1 MQVTFPTAYKELF
14 RPHRYKVYYG
24 GRGGGKSW
32 QFARALILLGYDRKL
47 RILCTRE
54 IQRSISDSVHKLLK
68 EQIDAMGLTGFYDIT
83 RDAIRGQNGTEFI
96 FKGLRT
102 NPQEIKSMEGVDICW
117 VEEAQAVSAES
128 WDVLIPTIRK
138 PGSEIWLTFNPL
150 SPDDAT
156 WTRFVKNP
164 PPGAWVQKVLY
175 SDNPWFPAVLDEERR
190 HLQEIDP
197 ELYRHIW
204 LGEPRTIS
212 DAQVFKGRYLVQEFE
227 TPKDARFF
235 HGADWGFACLDGNTV
250 IITENGNKLL
260 KNVRPGDK
268 VLTREGYKTV
278 IHAQSRGV
286 RSVYAVDCGYKNRII
301 ATGDHRILTADGWR
315 EIRDLRETETL
326 CMTKSSLTARFIKGI
341 LTVSTRTI
349 SIGNM
354 GEDARGQA
362 FIAQYGNTI
371 TGKFRKATTFIISMV
386 TRLIT
391 ALRTCRVYRK
401 ANIRK
406 SIIKTSWE
414 AFQKSNRREGAI
426 QKKTGQSEE
435 RKHLQPHKNG
445 EEFAQSVG
453 SLSRLQTFIK
463 NFVPHNAESAK
474 TPATVKKNTLVNG
487 AVKFLQR
494 LLTVIEKPVQKNV
507 RINLQSLGEAEVFD
521 ITVENG
527 EYFANGVLVHNCD
540 PTALVRCFIRGNVLY
555 IDREAYGVGVELDET
570 PQLFDSIDTSRKW
583 PIKADCARPETISY
597 MSRHGFRISAAK
609 KWTGSVEDGLA
620 VLKSFEKI
628 IIHPRCVHAAD
639 EFYKYSYKVDK
650 NNGDVLPI
658 IVDANN
664 HCVAEGSLIATER
677 GDVPIEDVTT
687 ADRVLT
693 RDGYKRVLW
702 AGKTGE
708 KRDVLKITAGDHS
721 LTCTPEHLIYTINR
735 GFVRADSLS
744 AEDALFCLDGFI
756 RVQTVAALKKSATV
770 YDLAIDGQ
778 HEFFADGVL
787 VHNCIDALR
796 YALDGYIHRGGGMKI
811 NPINLRGR

>member
-175 SDNPWFPAVLDEERR
+175 SDNPWFPDVLEEERE
-190 HLQEIDP
+190 HLQAIDP
-197 ELYRHIW
+197 ELYQHIW

-235 HGADWGFACLDGNTV
+235 HGADWGFSVD
-250 IITENGNKLL
+250 
-260 KNVRPGDK
+260 PS
-268 VLTREGYKTV
+268 VL
-278 IHAQSRGV
+278 I
-286 RSVYAVDCGYKNRII
+286 
-301 ATGDHRILTADGWR
+301 
-315 EIRDLRETETL
+315 
-326 CMTKSSLTARFIKGI
+326 
-341 LTVSTRTI
+341 
-349 SIGNM
+349 
-354 GEDARGQA
+354 
-362 FIAQYGNTI
+362 
-371 TGKFRKATTFIISMV
+371 
-386 TRLIT
+386 
-391 ALRTCRVYRK
+391 
-401 ANIRK
+401 
-406 SIIKTSWE
+406 
-414 AFQKSNRREGAI
+414 
-426 QKKTGQSEE
+426 
-435 RKHLQPHKNG
+435 
-445 EEFAQSVG
+445 
-453 SLSRLQTFIK
+453 
-463 NFVPHNAESAK
+463 
-474 TPATVKKNTLVNG
+474 
-487 AVKFLQR
+487 
-494 LLTVIEKPVQKNV
+494 
-507 RINLQSLGEAEVFD
+507 
-521 ITVENG
+521 
-527 EYFANGVLVHNCD
+527 
-540 PTALVRCFIRGNVLY
+540 RCFIRGNVLY
-555 IDREAYGVGVELDET
+555 VDREAYGAGVELDET
-570 PQLFDSIDTSRKW
+570 PQLFDSIETSRKW
-583 PIKADCARPETISY
+583 AIKADSARPETISY
-597 MSRHGFRISAAK
+597 MKRQGFKIEAAK
-609 KWTGSVEDGLA
+609 KWAGSVEDGLA
-620 VLKSFEKI
+620 ILKSFDKI

-658 IVDANN
+658 VVDANN
-664 HCVAEGSLIATER
+664 HCIAEGSLIATER

-693 RDGYKRVLW
+693 REGYKRVWW

-708 KRDVLKITAGDHS
+708 NRDVLKITAGDYS
-721 LTCTPEHLIYTINR
+721 LVCTPEHLIYTINR

-756 RVQTVAALKKSATV
+756 RVQTVSALKKSATV

-811 NPINLRGR
+811 NLNNLRGR

>member
-1 MQVTFPTAYKELF
+1 MPQALAGLMKPA
-14 RPHRYKVYYG
+14 RYKVTYG
-24 GRGGGKSW
+24 GRGGGKSFTIASW
-32 QFARALILLGYDRKL
+32 LDIYGVKRPIRVLCAREY
-47 RILCTRE
+47 
-54 IQRSISDSVHKLLK
+54 QVSIRDSVHRLLADR
-68 EQIDAMGLTGFYDIT
+68 IAALGLSQFYTVTQTSIIGT
-83 RDAIRGQNGTEFI
+83 NGTEFI
-96 FKGLRT
+96 FKGLHH
-102 NPQEIKSMEGVDICW
+102 NAQEIKSMEGVDICW
-117 VEEAQAVSAES
+117 VEEASSVSAES

-138 PGSEIWLTFNPL
+138 PGSEIWLSFNPL

-197 ELYRHIW
+197 ELYQHIW

-235 HGADWGFACLDGNTV
+235 QGADWGFACLVGETT
-250 IITENGNKLL
+250 IITEKGNKQL
-260 KNVRPGDK
+260 KDVKPGDK
-268 VLTREGYKTV
+268 VLTRDGYKAV

-286 RSVYAVDCGYKNRII
+286 KSIYGVDCGYKNRII

-341 LTVSTRTI
+341 LTVSTRII

-354 GEDARGQA
+354 GENAREQA
-362 FIAQYGNTI
+362 FTVQYGNTI
-371 TGKFRKATTFIISMV
+371 TGKSRKATTFIISMA

-391 ALRTCRVYRK
+391 ALRTCCVYPK

-445 EEFAQSVG
+445 AESAQNAG
-453 SLSRLQTFIK
+453 SLSRLRTFIK
-463 NFVPHNAESAK
+463 NSVLRSAESAR
-474 TPATVKKNTLVNG
+474 TPATVKRNTLANG
-487 AVKFLQR
+487 VVKFLQR

-555 IDREAYGVGVELDET
+555 VDREAYGVGVELDET
-570 PQLFDSIDTSRKW
+570 PQLFDSIDTARKW
-583 PIKADCARPETISY
+583 PIKADSARPETISF
-597 MSRHGFRISAAK
+597 MKRRGFKIEPAK
-609 KWTGSVEDGLA
+609 KWAGSVEDGIA
-620 VLKSFEKI
+620 ILKSFDKI
-628 IIHPRCVHAAD
+628 IVHPRCVHAAD

-650 NNGDVLPI
+650 TNGDVLPV

-664 HCVAEGSLIATER
+664 HCVAAGTMIETER
-677 GDVPIEDVTT
+677 GAVPVEQVTT

-693 RDGYKRVLW
+693 REGYKRVLW
-702 AGKTGE
+702 AGQTGE
-708 KRDVLKITAGDHS
+708 NRAVLKITAGGHS

-756 RVQTVAALKKSATV
+756 RVQTVVALKKSATV

-778 HEFFADGVL
+778 HEFFAEYVL

-811 NPINLRGR
+811 NLNNLRGR

>member
-1 MQVTFPTAYKELF
+1 MKIDFEMPQALAGLMKPA
-14 RPHRYKVYYG
+14 RYKVTYG
-24 GRGGGKSW
+24 GRGAGKSFTIASW
-32 QFARALILLGYDRKL
+32 LDIYGVKRPIRVLCAREY
-47 RILCTRE
+47 
-54 IQRSISDSVHKLLK
+54 QVSIRDSVHRLLADR
-68 EQIDAMGLTGFYDIT
+68 IAALGLSQFYTVTQTSIIGT
-83 RDAIRGQNGTEFI
+83 NGTEFI
-96 FKGLRT
+96 FKGLHH
-102 NPQEIKSMEGVDICW
+102 NAQEIKSMEGVDICW
-117 VEEAQAVSAES
+117 VEEASSVSAES

-138 PGSEIWLTFNPL
+138 PGSEIWLSFNPL

-197 ELYRHIW
+197 ELYQHIW

-212 DAQVFKGRYLVQEFE
+212 DAQVFKGRYFVQEFE

-235 HGADWGFACLDGNTV
+235 QGADWGFACLDGNTV

-278 IHAQSRGV
+278 IHAQSRGI
-286 RSVYAVDCGYKNRII
+286 RSVYAVDCGYKNCII
-301 ATGDHRILTADGWR
+301 ATEDHRILTADGWR

-341 LTVSTRTI
+341 LTVSTRII

-354 GEDARGQA
+354 GENAREQA
-362 FIAQYGNTI
+362 FTAQYGNTI
-371 TGKFRKATTFIISMV
+371 TGKFRKATTFIISMA

-391 ALRTCRVYRK
+391 ALRTCRVYQK

-445 EEFAQSVG
+445 GGFAQSAG

-494 LLTVIEKPVQKNV
+494 LLTVVEKPVQKNV

-540 PTALVRCFIRGNVLY
+540 PTTLVRCFIRGNVLY
-555 IDREAYGVGVELDET
+555 VDREAYGVGVELDET
-570 PQLFDSIDTSRKW
+570 PQLFDSIDTARKW
-583 PIKADCARPETISY
+583 PIKADSARPETISF
-597 MSRHGFRISAAK
+597 MKRQGFKIEAAK
-609 KWTGSVEDGLA
+609 KWSGSVEDGLA
-620 VLKSFEKI
+620 VLKSFDKI

-650 NNGDVLPI
+650 NNGDVLPV

-664 HCVAEGSLIATER
+664 HI
-677 GDVPIEDVTT
+677 
-687 ADRVLT
+687 
-693 RDGYKRVLW
+693 
-702 AGKTGE
+702 
-708 KRDVLKITAGDHS
+708 
-721 LTCTPEHLIYTINR
+721 
-735 GFVRADSLS
+735 
-744 AEDALFCLDGFI
+744 
-756 RVQTVAALKKSATV
+756 
-770 YDLAIDGQ
+770 
-778 HEFFADGVL
+778 
-787 VHNCIDALR
+787 IDALR
-796 YALDGYIHRGGGMKI
+796 YSIDGYIHRGGGMKI
-811 NPINLRGR
+811 NLNNLRGR